1 MGVLRTWGLQVASS
15 GVLPPTMEHETSRA
29 GFQQLE
35 PLVGDNLEG
44 TGLSG
49 EQAATFCCP
58 HPFGLADFPAC

>member
-1 MGVLRTWGLQVASS
+1 MGVLRTWELQVASS
-15 GVLPPTMEHETSRA
+15 GVHPPSMEHETSRA

-49 EQAATFCCP
+49 EQAAAFCCP